1 MRGINPDMF
10 LQPLSKIGVTRVSGV
25 SSASIQTIFETP
37 ENIEGVTRVSNQ
49 AENISETQSVT
60 PETPAEIKGVSR
72 KPASIKDET
81 PETPVTLE
89 KEYVCYAIDLEAL
102 YEHFTE
108 RAGIME
114 YDGGLDREIAE
125 RQALVAVI
133 EKVFAKEPRRLSW
146 IN

>member
-1 MRGINPDMF
+1 MMDLNPDIF
-10 LQPLSKIGVTRVSGV
+10 SQPIQKNAGQPGQPHEYRAKHVPEMKTEVGTIGTNYEPVPIVPEMKNEIGTQKT
-25 SSASIQTIFETP
+25 ASILAVPIVPDVPAKLNKVDAQAIFEF
-37 ENIEGVTRVSNQ
+37 
-49 AENISETQSVT
+49 
-60 PETPAEIKGVSR
+60 
-72 KPASIKDET
+72 
-81 PETPVTLE
+81 
-89 KEYVCYAIDLEAL
+89 
-102 YEHFTE
+102 FTE